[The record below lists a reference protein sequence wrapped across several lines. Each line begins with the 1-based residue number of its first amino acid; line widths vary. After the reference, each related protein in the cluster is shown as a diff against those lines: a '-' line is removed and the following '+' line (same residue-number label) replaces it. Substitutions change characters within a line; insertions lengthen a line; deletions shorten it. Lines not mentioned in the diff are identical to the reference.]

1 MPSTPSSAVSHAKNI
16 RQGEGSDI
24 HKPKGDSDPSKHNLL
39 RKEECVAWLP
49 DLGMPM
55 GRNEELTGRRGD
67 PHSRDYSW
75 RGNDASS
82 FQRVWDLEKGVA
94 RVFEGCLVGLIQ

>member
-1 MPSTPSSAVSHAKNI
+1 MPSTPSSPVSHAKNI
-16 RQGEGSDI
+16 RQGEGSVI
-24 HKPKGDSDPSKHNLL
+24 HKPEGDSDPSKHNLL

-49 DLGMPM
+49 DLGMLM

-67 PHSRDYSW
+67 PPWDCSW

-82 FQRVWDLEKGVA
+82 FQRVWGLEKGVA
-94 RVFEGCLVGLIQ
+94 RVF